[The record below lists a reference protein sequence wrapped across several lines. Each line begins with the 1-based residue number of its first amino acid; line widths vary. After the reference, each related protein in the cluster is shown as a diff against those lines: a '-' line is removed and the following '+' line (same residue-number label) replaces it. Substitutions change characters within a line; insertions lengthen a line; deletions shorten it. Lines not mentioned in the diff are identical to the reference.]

1 MARFLDTNII
11 MRYFTN
17 DDPAKAR
24 AALALMDRVERGDER
39 VVTTPLVIF
48 EAVFLLQRSY
58 KLPKDRVREMV
69 GDLLALRH
77 LQLAEKRTCR
87 RALDLYVE
95 RNISYADAYN
105 ALWMQERGVTEV
117 YSWDGEF
124 DRVPELRRLEPA
136 EEL

>member
-1 MARFLDTNII
+1 MARFLDTNIL

-17 DDPAKAR
+17 DDPVKAQ

-58 KLPKDRVREMV
+58 KLPKDRVREMI

-77 LQLAEKRTCR
+77 LQLAEKRLCR
-87 RALDLYVE
+87 VALDLYVVK
-95 RNISYADAYN
+95 NISYADAYN
-105 ALWMQERGVTEV
+105 AVWMQEHGVKEV
-117 YSWDGEF
+117 YSWDTEF
-124 DRVPELRRLEPA
+124 DRVPALTRLEPA
-136 EEL
+136 REE